1 MKTVIKR
8 LFSNIQRN
16 VQRYSLCSVLMVL
29 VLAVVADRAISRGMN
44 VSLSVASLVELS
56 ASVPTAGDSKS
67 SSQVPAPALKDA
79 R

>member
-44 VSLSVASLVELS
+44 VSLSVASFVELS
-56 ASVPTAGDSKS
+56 ASLPASGDSKAS
-67 SSQVPAPALKDA
+67 AQVPEAVKDV